1 MLTILLLLL
10 PLIFSLSIFFIKAKI
25 LAQRIALFTSLV
37 ELIVGIIAI
46 VGFNKSVPSDYIFE
60 ADWIP
65 SMGIRFAFG
74 MDGLSILLVLLT
86 VVLVPFIILSTLNKT
101 ENFPPSFYALILL
114 MQAALIGVFTTT
126 DAFMFYIFWEL
137 ALIPI
142 YFICAIWG
150 GENKIRITLKFFI
163 YTMLGSLFMLAS
175 LIYLYLFT
183 PLPHSFSI
191 HALTGVMLTGSQQ
204 FWIFGGFFLAF
215 AIKIPI
221 FPFHSWQPDTY
232 TIAPTAGSM
241 LLAGIMLKMG
251 IYGLLRFLI
260 PVAPGIIVNISPYVI
275 TLALTGLLYGSII
288 AIKQKEIKRLIAYSS
303 FAHVGLMTAAIF
315 SLTIDGLQGSVY
327 QMLSHGVNVMA
338 LFFIAEIIQNRC
350 ETTNISELGGIAR
363 SAPRFAI
370 FFMIVMLGSVAL
382 PLTNGFIGEFLML
395 LGLAKYNLWV
405 AAIAGLSVILGAV
418 YMFRLYQH
426 TMYGESNTMTSNFKD
441 LSIIEMTIA
450 VPVTIIIIGM
460 GIFPKPLIDI
470 AQPILQQILLNIHN

>member
-1 MLTILLLLL
+1 MFIISLLLL
-10 PLIFSLSIFFIKAKI
+10 PFIFSLILFLIKDNF
-25 LAQRIALFTSLV
+25 LSRRIALVISLL
-37 ELIVGIIAI
+37 ELIHGVFVL
-46 VGFNKSVPSDYIFE
+46 VGFNKSYSSSPVFE
-60 ADWIP
+60 TDWIP

-74 MDGLSILLVLLT
+74 MDGLSLLLVLLT
-86 VVLVPFIILSTLNKT
+86 VVLVPFIILSTFNRKDP
-101 ENFPPSFYALILL
+101 FPSAFYALILL
-114 MQAALIGVFTTT
+114 MQSALIGVFTTT
-126 DAFMFYIFWEL
+126 DAFLFYIFWEM

-175 LIYLYLFT
+175 LIYLYLYT

-191 HALTGVMLTGSQQ
+191 HAITSVVLAPAQQ
-204 FWIFGGFFLAF
+204 FWIFAGFFLAF
-215 AIKIPI
+215 AIKIPV

-232 TIAPTAGSM
+232 TVAPSAGSM

-260 PVAPGIIVNISPYVI
+260 PAASGIIVNIAPYVI
-275 TLALTGLLYGSII
+275 PLALIGLLYGSVI

-303 FAHVGLMTAAIF
+303 LAHVGLMTAAVF
-315 SLTIDGLQGSVY
+315 SLTIDGLQGTVY

-350 ETTNISELGGIAR
+350 ETTNISELGGIAK
-363 SAPRFAI
+363 SAPRFAV
-370 FFMIVMLGSVAL
+370 FFMIVMLGAVAL

-395 LGLAKYNLWV
+395 LGLAKYNLWI

-418 YMFRLYQH
+418 YMLRLYQH
-426 TMYGESNTMTSNFKD
+426 SMYGESNALTSAFRD
-441 LSIIEMTIA
+441 LSLVEMTIA
-450 VPVTIIIIGM
+450 VPITIIILTM
-460 GIFPKPLIDI
+460 GIFPKPLLEIT
-470 AQPILQQILLNIHN
+470 QPVIQQILINIH